1 MQNNMK
7 SYLRF
12 LSRNKLYAA
21 IEVVGL
27 SIALAFVNL
36 LSSYIIESI
45 SYDKDIDD
53 KEDIFV
59 CHFINKAS
67 SFNILGN
74 SFEKC
79 PEVEDYC
86 QFTELY
92 LHLSADGNALE
103 DDVLAVSSNF
113 FEFLPY
119 KLTYGNAS
127 DVLANNHFAVVSESF
142 ADRMF
147 PGDGPI
153 GKQVVCC
160 MEDSN
165 VTLTITGVFEDVEKT
180 QILNADIVIN
190 QNFYDYQKDALF
202 PCGNLLHISD
212 DADLTELAK
221 SIYNGCDAF
230 MFTEKLAPKLTF
242 TKLSELDVNI
252 GDPAPFENL
261 YDRAL
266 QKTFTLFC
274 VILLVF
280 AILNYIFLTL
290 AFSRFRIKEFSI
302 RMLLGTDKARTSI
315 KIIAE
320 SLVLTSV
327 AFGLGIILAIS
338 LEGSASELLRCEID
352 VFSNAVEVVW
362 AIIIIIVTSLLS
374 GIIPAFSSTLVDPIN
389 AVKGETRR
397 TDKEFFA
404 KAFIGIQGGICIII
418 ISIAIAM
425 FFQTRKMID
434 APLGYDTERV
444 LTLQGCDGLDIENH
458 LANLPCVKGIGKI
471 GRSPVQLS
479 SGSTQARIGKDMIK
493 LNRLDCSVSALEV
506 LGIEIVEQF
515 NSEIN
520 VWDKFI
526 TESGYHNILKSYEVQ
541 GIDPED
547 IKTVCS
553 GVVKDFRFG
562 NITTV
567 TDGVNCITIMPADW
581 IPLNVIKCNTEEH
594 QAIAEI
600 SDRLKEVSIND
611 FEISSMRDQ
620 LQETFIKE
628 KNSIVMISTFA
639 VLCVLLT
646 IMAIVAISSYYSQMK
661 THDTAINK
669 VFGASQKKVFWDMVW
684 NFTVPILIA
693 SVIAVPVAYLYI
705 DKWLQSYPVRIENT
719 FWIYI
724 GSLSLVLMIVVASIT
739 LQALRLMHTNP
750 AEALKKE

>member
-1 MQNNMK
+1 MK

-12 LSRNKLYAA
+12 LSRNKLYTA

-27 SIALAFVNL
+27 SVALAFVIL
-36 LSSYIIESI
+36 LSSYIIDSM

-53 KEDIFV
+53 KDDIYV
-59 CHFINKAS
+59 CHFMNKAS

-86 QFTELY
+86 QFTELQ
-92 LHLSADGNALE
+92 LFLSVNGNGFE
-103 DDVLAVSSNF
+103 DEVLAVSSNF

-119 KLTYGNAS
+119 KLTHGNAANL
-127 DVLANNHFAVVSESF
+127 LAENHSAVVSESF

-147 PGDGPI
+147 PGDSPI
-153 GKQVVCC
+153 GKQVICNI
-160 MEDSN
+160 EDGSL
-165 VTLTITGVFEDVEKT
+165 TLIISGVFEDVGKT

-202 PCGNLLHISD
+202 PCGNLLRIRGGANLS
-212 DADLTELAK
+212 ELAEN
-221 SIYNGCDAF
+221 IYNGCDAF
-230 MFTEKLAPKLTF
+230 LFTEKLAPKLTF

-252 GDPAPFENL
+252 GEPSPFDNL

-280 AILNYIFLTL
+280 AILNSIFLTL
-290 AFSRFRIKEFSI
+290 AFSRFRIKKLSI
-302 RMLLGTDKARTSI
+302 RMLLGTDKMRASI

-327 AFGLGIILAIS
+327 AFGLGIILA
-338 LEGSASELLRCEID
+338 LGLKGSASELLRCEID
-352 VFSNAVEVVW
+352 LFSNPVEVIL
-362 AIIIIIVTSLLS
+362 AIIIIVFTSLIS
-374 GIIPAFSSTLVDPIN
+374 GIIPAFSSTFVDPIN

-397 TDKEFFA
+397 ADKVFFA

-444 LTLQGCDGLDIENH
+444 LTLHGCDGLDIENH
-458 LANLPCVKGIGKI
+458 LGNLPCVKSIGKI

-479 SGSTQARIGKDMIK
+479 SGATQARIGNDMIK

-515 NSEIN
+515 NSDIN

-526 TESGYHNILKSYEVQ
+526 TESGYQSIMKSYEVQ
-541 GIDPED
+541 GIDPEN

-567 TDGVNCITIMPADW
+567 MDGVNCITIMPADW
-581 IPLNVIKCNTEEH
+581 IPLYVIKCNTDEH

-600 SDRLKEVSIND
+600 SDRLREVSITK
-611 FEISSMRDQ
+611 FEISSMTDQ
-620 LQETFIKE
+620 LQDTFIQE
-628 KNSIVMISTFA
+628 QNSILMISTFA

-684 NFTVPILIA
+684 NFTLPILIA
-693 SVIAVPVAYLYI
+693 SVIAITVAYLYI
-705 DKWLQSYPVRIENT
+705 DKWLQSYPVRIENAY
-719 FWIYI
+719 WIYI
-724 GSLSLVLMIVVASIT
+724 GSLSLVLIIVVASIT
-739 LQALRLMHTNP
+739 LQALRLMRTNP

>member
-1 MQNNMK
+1 MK
-7 SYLRF
+7 SYLKF
-12 LSRNKLYAA
+12 LSRNKLYTA

-36 LSSYIIESI
+36 LSSYIIDSI

-79 PEVEDYC
+79 PEVKDYC

-92 LHLSADGNALE
+92 LHLSADGNAFE

-147 PGDGPI
+147 PGDRPI

-212 DADLTELAK
+212 DGDLTELAE

-302 RMLLGTDKARTSI
+302 RMLLGTDKVRTSI

-458 LANLPCVKGIGKI
+458 LANLPCVKDIGKI

-479 SGSTQARIGKDMIK
+479 SGSTQARIGNDMIK
-493 LNRLDCSVSALEV
+493 LNRLDCSISALEV
-506 LGIEIVEQF
+506 LGIEITEQF

-526 TESGYHNILKSYEVQ
+526 TESGYQSIMKSYEVQ

-567 TDGVNCITIMPADW
+567 TDGVNCITIMPTDW
-581 IPLNVIKCNTEEH
+581 IPLYVIKCNTEEH

>member
-1 MQNNMK
+1 MK
-7 SYLRF
+7 SYLKF
-12 LSRNKLYAA
+12 LSRNKLYTA

-27 SIALAFVNL
+27 SIALAFVIL
-36 LSSYIIESI
+36 LSSYIIDSI
-45 SYDKDIDD
+45 SYDKEIDD
-53 KEDIFV
+53 KDGIYV

-92 LHLSADGNALE
+92 LHLSVDGNAFE

-147 PGDGPI
+147 PGDRPI

-212 DADLTELAK
+212 DADLTELAE

-302 RMLLGTDKARTSI
+302 RMLLGTDKVRTSI

-327 AFGLGIILAIS
+327 AFGLGIIMAIS
-338 LEGSASELLRCEID
+338 LEESASELLRCEID

-404 KAFIGIQGGICIII
+404 KAFIGIQCGICIII

-724 GSLSLVLMIVVASIT
+724 ESLSLVLMIVVASIT

>member
-1 MQNNMK
+1 MK

-12 LSRNKLYAA
+12 LSRNKLYTA

-27 SIALAFVNL
+27 SVALAFVIL
-36 LSSYIIESI
+36 LSSYIIDSI

-53 KEDIFV
+53 KDDIYV
-59 CHFINKAS
+59 CHFTNKAS

-86 QFTELY
+86 QFTELH
-92 LHLSADGNALE
+92 LHLSADGNE
-103 DDVLAVSSNF
+103 FKDDVLAVSSNF

-119 KLTYGNAS
+119 KLNQGKAA
-127 DVLANNHFAVVSESF
+127 DVLANNHAAVVSESF

-147 PGDGPI
+147 PGDSPI
-153 GKQVVCC
+153 GKQVVCS
-160 MEDSN
+160 MEDGSVN
-165 VTLTITGVFEDVEKT
+165 LTISGVFEDVKKT

-212 DADLTELAK
+212 DANLIELAER
-221 SIYNGCDAF
+221 IYNGCDAF

-242 TKLSELDVNI
+242 TKLSDLDVNI
-252 GDPAPFENL
+252 GDPVPFENL
-261 YDRAL
+261 YDRTL

-290 AFSRFRIKEFSI
+290 AFSRFRIKELSI
-302 RMLLGTDKARTSI
+302 RMLLGTNKFGVSVRVI
-315 KIIAE
+315 VE
-320 SLVLTSV
+320 SLMLTSV
-327 AFGLGIILAIS
+327 AFGLGIILALA
-338 LEGSASELLRCEID
+338 LEGSASELLRCNID
-352 VFSNAVEVVW
+352 IFRNTAEVVW
-362 AIIIIIVTSLLS
+362 AVMIIVFTSLLS
-374 GIIPAFSSTLVDPIN
+374 GIVPALSSTLVDPIN

-397 TDKEFFA
+397 ADKAFFA

-418 ISIAIAM
+418 ISIATTM

-444 LTLQGCDGLDIENH
+444 LMLQGCDGLDIENH
-458 LANLPCVKGIGKI
+458 LGNLPCVKSIGKI
-471 GRSPVQLS
+471 GRSPIQLS
-479 SGSTQARIGKDMIK
+479 SGSTQARVGNDMIK

-526 TESGYHNILKSYEVQ
+526 SESGYKSILKSYDVQ
-541 GIDPED
+541 GIDPEN
-547 IKTVCS
+547 IKSVCS

-562 NITTV
+562 NITTEM
-567 TDGVNCITIMPADW
+567 DGVNCITIMPSDW
-581 IPLNVIKCNTEEH
+581 IPIYVIKCNTDEH

-600 SDRLKEVSIND
+600 SNRLEEISITD
-611 FEISSMRDQ
+611 FEISSITDQ

-639 VLCVLLT
+639 VLCILLT

-724 GSLSLVLMIVVASIT
+724 GSLSLVLIIVLASIT
-739 LQALRLMHTNP
+739 LQALRLMRTNP
-750 AEALKKE
+750 ADALKKE

>member
-1 MQNNMK
+1 MK
-7 SYLRF
+7 SYLKF
-12 LSRNKLYAA
+12 LSRNKLYTA

-27 SIALAFVNL
+27 SIALAFVIL
-36 LSSYIIESI
+36 LSSYIIDSI
-45 SYDKDIDD
+45 SYDKEIDD
-53 KEDIFV
+53 KDGIYV

-79 PEVEDYC
+79 PEVKDYC

-92 LHLSADGNALE
+92 LHLSADGNAFE

-147 PGDGPI
+147 PGDRPI

-212 DADLTELAK
+212 DADLTELAE

-302 RMLLGTDKARTSI
+302 RMLLGTDKVRTSI

-479 SGSTQARIGKDMIK
+479 SGSTQARIGNDMIK
-493 LNRLDCSVSALEV
+493 LNRLDCSISALEV
-506 LGIEIVEQF
+506 LGIEIAEQF

-526 TESGYHNILKSYEVQ
+526 TESGYQSIMKSYEVQ

-581 IPLNVIKCNTEEH
+581 IPLYVIKCNTEEH

-611 FEISSMRDQ
+611 FEISSMTDQ

-719 FWIYI
+719 FGIYI

>member
-1 MQNNMK
+1 MK

-12 LSRNKLYAA
+12 LSRNKLYTA

-27 SIALAFVNL
+27 SISLAFVIL
-36 LSSYIIESI
+36 LSSYIIDSI

-53 KEDIFV
+53 KDGIYV

-86 QFTELY
+86 QFTELH
-92 LHLSADGNALE
+92 LHLSADGNAFE

-119 KLTYGNAS
+119 KLTYGNAA

-147 PGDGPI
+147 PGDRPI

-165 VTLTITGVFEDVEKT
+165 VNLTISGVFEDVEKT

-190 QNFYDYQKDALF
+190 QNFYDYQKGALF

-212 DADLTELAK
+212 DADLTGLTE
-221 SIYNGCDAF
+221 SIYIGCDAF
-230 MFTEKLAPKLTF
+230 MFTEKLAPKLTL

-274 VILLVF
+274 IILLVF

-302 RMLLGTDKARTSI
+302 RMLLGTDKVRTSI

-352 VFSNAVEVVW
+352 VFSNVVEVVW
-362 AIIIIIVTSLLS
+362 AIIIIVATSLLS
-374 GIIPAFSSTLVDPIN
+374 GIIPAFSSTYVDPIN

-397 TDKEFFA
+397 TDKVFFA
-404 KAFIGIQGGICIII
+404 KAFIGIQGAICIII

-434 APLGYDTERV
+434 APLGYETDRV
-444 LTLQGCDGLDIENH
+444 LTLQGCDGHDIENH
-458 LANLPCVKGIGKI
+458 LGNLPCVKSIGKI

-479 SGSTQARIGKDMIK
+479 SGSTQARIGNDMIK

-506 LGIEIVEQF
+506 LGVEIVEQF

-581 IPLNVIKCNTEEH
+581 IPLYVIKCNTEEH

-611 FEISSMRDQ
+611 FEISSMTDQ

-669 VFGASQKKVFWDMVW
+669 VFGASQKKVFWNMVW

-693 SVIAVPVAYLYI
+693 SVISVPVAYLYI

-739 LQALRLMHTNP
+739 LQALRLMRTNP

>member
-1 MQNNMK
+1 MK

-147 PGDGPI
+147 PGDRPI

-165 VTLTITGVFEDVEKT
+165 VTLTITGVFEDAEKT

-212 DADLTELAK
+212 DADLTELAE

-302 RMLLGTDKARTSI
+302 RMLLGTDKVRTSI

-458 LANLPCVKGIGKI
+458 LANLPCVKDIGKI

-479 SGSTQARIGKDMIK
+479 SGSTQARIGNDMIK
-493 LNRLDCSVSALEV
+493 LNRLDCSISALEV
-506 LGIEIVEQF
+506 LGIEITEQL

-526 TESGYHNILKSYEVQ
+526 TESGYQSIMKSYEVQ

-567 TDGVNCITIMPADW
+567 TDGVNCITIMPTDW
-581 IPLNVIKCNTEEH
+581 IPLYVIKCNTEEH

-739 LQALRLMHTNP
+739 LQALRLMRTNP

>member
-147 PGDGPI
+147 PGDRPI

-165 VTLTITGVFEDVEKT
+165 VTLTITGVFEDAEKT

-212 DADLTELAK
+212 DADLTELAE

-302 RMLLGTDKARTSI
+302 RMLLGTDKVRTSI

-458 LANLPCVKGIGKI
+458 LANLPCVKDIGKI

-479 SGSTQARIGKDMIK
+479 SGSTQARIGNDMIK
-493 LNRLDCSVSALEV
+493 LNRLDCSISALEV
-506 LGIEIVEQF
+506 LGIEITEQL

-526 TESGYHNILKSYEVQ
+526 TESGYQSIMKSYEVQ

-567 TDGVNCITIMPADW
+567 TDGVNCITIMPTDW
-581 IPLNVIKCNTEEH
+581 IPLYVIKCNTEEH

-739 LQALRLMHTNP
+739 LQAIRLMRTNP

>member
-1 MQNNMK
+1 MK

-12 LSRNKLYAA
+12 LSRNKLYTA

-27 SIALAFVNL
+27 SVALAFVIL
-36 LSSYIIESI
+36 LSSYIIDSI

-53 KEDIFV
+53 KDDIYV
-59 CHFINKAS
+59 CHFTNKAS

-86 QFTELY
+86 QFTELH
-92 LHLSADGNALE
+92 LHLSADGNE
-103 DDVLAVSSNF
+103 FKDDVLAVSSNF

-119 KLTYGNAS
+119 KLNQGKAA
-127 DVLANNHFAVVSESF
+127 DVLANNHAAVVSESF

-147 PGDGPI
+147 PGDSPI
-153 GKQVVCC
+153 GKQVVCS
-160 MEDSN
+160 MEDGSVN
-165 VTLTITGVFEDVEKT
+165 LTISGVFEDVKKT

-212 DADLTELAK
+212 DANLIELAER
-221 SIYNGCDAF
+221 IYNGCDAF

-242 TKLSELDVNI
+242 TKLSDLDVNI
-252 GDPAPFENL
+252 GDPVPFENL
-261 YDRAL
+261 YDRTL

-290 AFSRFRIKEFSI
+290 AFSRFRIKELSI
-302 RMLLGTDKARTSI
+302 RMLLGTNKFGVSVRVI
-315 KIIAE
+315 VE
-320 SLVLTSV
+320 SLMLTSV
-327 AFGLGIILAIS
+327 AFGLGIILALA
-338 LEGSASELLRCEID
+338 LEGSASELLRCNID
-352 VFSNAVEVVW
+352 IFCNTAEVVW
-362 AIIIIIVTSLLS
+362 AIMIIVFTSLLS
-374 GIIPAFSSTLVDPIN
+374 GIVPALSSTLVDPIN

-397 TDKEFFA
+397 ADKAFFA

-418 ISIAIAM
+418 ISIATAM

-444 LTLQGCDGLDIENH
+444 LMLQGCDGLDIEN
-458 LANLPCVKGIGKI
+458 LLGNLPCVKSIGKI
-471 GRSPVQLS
+471 GRSPIQLS
-479 SGSTQARIGKDMIK
+479 SGSTQARVGNDMIK

-526 TESGYHNILKSYEVQ
+526 SESGYQSILKSYDVQ
-541 GIDPED
+541 GIDPEN
-547 IKTVCS
+547 IKSVCS

-562 NITTV
+562 NINTEM
-567 TDGVNCITIMPADW
+567 DGVNCITIMPSDW
-581 IPLNVIKCNTEEH
+581 IPIYVIKCNTDEH

-600 SDRLKEVSIND
+600 SNRLREVSIND
-611 FEISSMRDQ
+611 FEISSITDQ

-661 THDTAINK
+661 THDTAIHK

-684 NFTVPILIA
+684 NFTVPILIT

-724 GSLSLVLMIVVASIT
+724 GSLSLVLIIVLASIT
-739 LQALRLMHTNP
+739 LQALRLMRTNP

>member
-1 MQNNMK
+1 M
-7 SYLRF
+7 F
-12 LSRNKLYAA
+12 
-21 IEVVGL
+21 
-27 SIALAFVNL
+27 L
-36 LSSYIIESI
+36 LS
-45 SYDKDIDD
+45 
-53 KEDIFV
+53 
-59 CHFINKAS
+59 
-67 SFNILGN
+67 
-74 SFEKC
+74 
-79 PEVEDYC
+79 
-86 QFTELY
+86 
-92 LHLSADGNALE
+92 
-103 DDVLAVSSNF
+103 AVIF

-147 PGDGPI
+147 PGDRPI

-212 DADLTELAK
+212 DADLTELAE

-302 RMLLGTDKARTSI
+302 RMLLGTDKVRTSI

-320 SLVLTSV
+320 TLVLTSV

-362 AIIIIIVTSLLS
+362 AIIIIVVTSLLS

-434 APLGYDTERV
+434 APLGYETDRV
-444 LTLQGCDGLDIENH
+444 LTLQGCDGHDIENH
-458 LANLPCVKGIGKI
+458 LGNLPCVKSIGKI

-479 SGSTQARIGKDMIK
+479 SGSTQARIGNDMIK
-493 LNRLDCSVSALEV
+493 LNRLDCSISALEV
-506 LGIEIVEQF
+506 LGIEIAEQF

-526 TESGYHNILKSYEVQ
+526 TESGYQSIMKSYEVQ

-581 IPLNVIKCNTEEH
+581 IPLYVIKCNTEEH

-719 FWIYI
+719 FGIYI

-739 LQALRLMHTNP
+739 LQAIRLMRTNP

>member
-1 MQNNMK
+1 MK

-12 LSRNKLYAA
+12 LSRNKLYTA

-27 SIALAFVNL
+27 SIALAFVIL
-36 LSSYIIESI
+36 LSSYIIDSI

-53 KEDIFV
+53 KDGIYV

-86 QFTELY
+86 QFTELH
-92 LHLSADGNALE
+92 LHLSADGNAFE

-119 KLTYGNAS
+119 KLTYGNAA

-147 PGDGPI
+147 PGDRPI

-165 VTLTITGVFEDVEKT
+165 VNLTISGVFEDVEKT

-190 QNFYDYQKDALF
+190 QNFYDYQKGALF

-212 DADLTELAK
+212 DADLTELAE

-242 TKLSELDVNI
+242 TKLCELDVNI
-252 GDPAPFENL
+252 GDPSPFENL

-290 AFSRFRIKEFSI
+290 AFSRFRIKELSI
-302 RMLLGTDKARTSI
+302 RMLLGTNKMRASI

-320 SLVLTSV
+320 SMMLTSL
-327 AFGLGIILAIS
+327 AFGLGIILAMA
-338 LEGSASELLRCEID
+338 LESSASELLRCRID
-352 VFSNAVEVVW
+352 IFSNTAEVVW
-362 AIIIIIVTSLLS
+362 AIMIIVFTSLLS
-374 GIIPAFSSTLVDPIN
+374 GIVPALSSTLVDPIN

-397 TDKEFFA
+397 SDKVFFA
-404 KAFIGIQGGICIII
+404 KAFIGIQGGICIVI

-458 LANLPCVKGIGKI
+458 LGNLPCVKSIGKI

-479 SGSTQARIGKDMIK
+479 SGATQARIGNDMIK

-526 TESGYHNILKSYEVQ
+526 TESGYQNILKSYEVQ
-541 GIDPED
+541 GVDPEN
-547 IKTVCS
+547 IKSVCS

-562 NITTV
+562 NITSV
-567 TDGVNCITIMPADW
+567 MDGGNCITIMPADW
-581 IPLNVIKCNTEEH
+581 IPLYVIKCNVDEH

-600 SDRLKEVSIND
+600 SNRLNEVSIAS
-611 FEISSMRDQ
+611 FEISSMTDQ

-669 VFGASQKKVFWDMVW
+669 VFGASQKKVFWSMVW
-684 NFTVPILIA
+684 SFTAPILIA
-693 SVIAVPVAYLYI
+693 AIVAIPVAYLYI
-705 DKWLQSYPVRIENT
+705 DKWLQSYPVRIENAY
-719 FWIYI
+719 WIYI
-724 GSLSLVLMIVVASIT
+724 ASLSLVLIIVLASIT
-739 LQALRLMHTNP
+739 LQALRLMRTNP

>member
-1 MQNNMK
+1 MK

-12 LSRNKLYAA
+12 LSRNKLYTA

-27 SIALAFVNL
+27 SIALTFVIL
-36 LSSYIIESI
+36 LSSYIIDSI

-92 LHLSADGNALE
+92 LHLSADGNAFE

-147 PGDGPI
+147 PGDRPI

-180 QILNADIVIN
+180 QILNTDIVIN

-212 DADLTELAK
+212 DADLTELAE

-242 TKLSELDVNI
+242 TKLNELDVNI

-302 RMLLGTDKARTSI
+302 RMLLGTDKVRTSI

-458 LANLPCVKGIGKI
+458 LANLPCVKAIGKI

-479 SGSTQARIGKDMIK
+479 SGSTQARIGNDMIK
-493 LNRLDCSVSALEV
+493 LNRLDCSISALEV
-506 LGIEIVEQF
+506 LGIEIAEQF

-526 TESGYHNILKSYEVQ
+526 TESGYQSIMKSYEVQ

-693 SVIAVPVAYLYI
+693 SVIAIPVAYLYI

-739 LQALRLMHTNP
+739 LQALRLMRTNP

>member
-1 MQNNMK
+1 MK
-7 SYLRF
+7 SYLKF
-12 LSRNKLYAA
+12 LSRNKLYTA

-27 SIALAFVNL
+27 SIALAFVIL
-36 LSSYIIESI
+36 LSSYIIDSI
-45 SYDKDIDD
+45 SYDKEIDD

-147 PGDGPI
+147 PGDRPI

-165 VTLTITGVFEDVEKT
+165 VTLTITGVFEDAEKT

-212 DADLTELAK
+212 DADLTELAE

-302 RMLLGTDKARTSI
+302 RMLLGTDKVRTSI

-479 SGSTQARIGKDMIK
+479 SGSTQARIGNDMIK
-493 LNRLDCSVSALEV
+493 LNRLDCSISALEV
-506 LGIEIVEQF
+506 LGIEITEQF

-526 TESGYHNILKSYEVQ
+526 TESGYQSIMKSYEVQ

-724 GSLSLVLMIVVASIT
+724 ESLSLVLMIVVASIT

>member
-1 MQNNMK
+1 MK
-7 SYLRF
+7 SYLKF
-12 LSRNKLYAA
+12 LSRNKLYTA

-27 SIALAFVNL
+27 SIALAFVIL
-36 LSSYIIESI
+36 LSSYIIDSI
-45 SYDKDIDD
+45 SYDKEIDD
-53 KEDIFV
+53 KDGIYV

-92 LHLSADGNALE
+92 LHLSADGNAFE

-127 DVLANNHFAVVSESF
+127 DVLADNHFAVVSESF

-147 PGDGPI
+147 PGDRPI

-212 DADLTELAK
+212 DADLTELAE

-302 RMLLGTDKARTSI
+302 RMLLGTDKVRTSI

-327 AFGLGIILAIS
+327 AFGLGIIMAIS
-338 LEGSASELLRCEID
+338 LEESASELLRCEID

-458 LANLPCVKGIGKI
+458 LANLPCVKDIGKI

-479 SGSTQARIGKDMIK
+479 SGSTQARIGNDMIK
-493 LNRLDCSVSALEV
+493 LNRLDCSISALEV
-506 LGIEIVEQF
+506 LGIEITEQF

-526 TESGYHNILKSYEVQ
+526 TESGYQSIMKSYEVQ

-567 TDGVNCITIMPADW
+567 TDGVNCITIMPTDW
-581 IPLNVIKCNTEEH
+581 IPLYVIKCNTEEH

>member
-1 MQNNMK
+1 MK

-27 SIALAFVNL
+27 SIALAFVIL
-36 LSSYIIESI
+36 LSSYIIDSI
-45 SYDKDIDD
+45 SYDKEIDD

-147 PGDGPI
+147 PGDRPI

-165 VTLTITGVFEDVEKT
+165 VTLTITGVFEDAEKT

-212 DADLTELAK
+212 DADLTELAE

-302 RMLLGTDKARTSI
+302 RMLLGTDKVRTSI

-458 LANLPCVKGIGKI
+458 LANLPCVKDIGKI

-479 SGSTQARIGKDMIK
+479 SGSTQARIGNDMIK
-493 LNRLDCSVSALEV
+493 LNRLDCSISALEV
-506 LGIEIVEQF
+506 LGIEITEQF

-526 TESGYHNILKSYEVQ
+526 TESGYQSIMKSYEVQ

-567 TDGVNCITIMPADW
+567 TDGVNCITIMPTDW
-581 IPLNVIKCNTEEH
+581 IPLYVIKCNTEEH

-611 FEISSMRDQ
+611 FEISSIRDQ

-739 LQALRLMHTNP
+739 LQALRLMRTNP

>member
-1 MQNNMK
+1 
-7 SYLRF
+7 
-12 LSRNKLYAA
+12 
-21 IEVVGL
+21 
-27 SIALAFVNL
+27 
-36 LSSYIIESI
+36 
-45 SYDKDIDD
+45 
-53 KEDIFV
+53 
-59 CHFINKAS
+59 
-67 SFNILGN
+67 
-74 SFEKC
+74 
-79 PEVEDYC
+79 
-86 QFTELY
+86 
-92 LHLSADGNALE
+92 
-103 DDVLAVSSNF
+103 
-113 FEFLPY
+113 
-119 KLTYGNAS
+119 
-127 DVLANNHFAVVSESF
+127 
-142 ADRMF
+142 
-147 PGDGPI
+147 
-153 GKQVVCC
+153 
-160 MEDSN
+160 
-165 VTLTITGVFEDVEKT
+165 
-180 QILNADIVIN
+180 
-190 QNFYDYQKDALF
+190 
-202 PCGNLLHISD
+202 
-212 DADLTELAK
+212 
-221 SIYNGCDAF
+221 
-230 MFTEKLAPKLTF
+230 
-242 TKLSELDVNI
+242 
-252 GDPAPFENL
+252 
-261 YDRAL
+261 
-266 QKTFTLFC
+266 
-274 VILLVF
+274 
-280 AILNYIFLTL
+280 
-290 AFSRFRIKEFSI
+290 
-302 RMLLGTDKARTSI
+302 MLLGTDKVRTSI

-458 LANLPCVKGIGKI
+458 LANLPCVKDIGKI

-479 SGSTQARIGKDMIK
+479 SGSTQARIGNDMIK
-493 LNRLDCSVSALEV
+493 LNRLDCSISALEV
-506 LGIEIVEQF
+506 LGIEIAEQF

-526 TESGYHNILKSYEVQ
+526 TESGYQSIMKSYEVQ

-567 TDGVNCITIMPADW
+567 TDGVNCITIMPTDW
-581 IPLNVIKCNTEEH
+581 IPLYVIKCNTEEH

-739 LQALRLMHTNP
+739 LQAIRLMRTNP

>member
-1 MQNNMK
+1 MK
-7 SYLRF
+7 SYLKF
-12 LSRNKLYAA
+12 LSRNKLYTA

-36 LSSYIIESI
+36 LSSYIIDSI

-79 PEVEDYC
+79 PEVKDYC

-92 LHLSADGNALE
+92 LHLSADGNAFE

-147 PGDGPI
+147 PGDRPI

-212 DADLTELAK
+212 DGDLTELAE

-302 RMLLGTDKARTSI
+302 RMLLGTDKVRTSI

-458 LANLPCVKGIGKI
+458 LANLPCVKDIGKI

-479 SGSTQARIGKDMIK
+479 SGSTQARIGNDMIK
-493 LNRLDCSVSALEV
+493 LNRLDCSISALEV
-506 LGIEIVEQF
+506 LGIEITEQF

-526 TESGYHNILKSYEVQ
+526 TESGYQSIMKSYEVQ

-567 TDGVNCITIMPADW
+567 TDGVNCITIMPTDW
-581 IPLNVIKCNTEEH
+581 IPLYVIKCNTEEH

-628 KNSIVMISTFA
+628 KNSIMMISTFA

-739 LQALRLMHTNP
+739 LQALRLMRTNP

>member
-1 MQNNMK
+1 MK
-7 SYLRF
+7 SYLKF
-12 LSRNKLYAA
+12 LSRNKLYTA

-36 LSSYIIESI
+36 LSSYIIDSI

-79 PEVEDYC
+79 PEVKDYC

-92 LHLSADGNALE
+92 LHLSADGNAFE

-119 KLTYGNAS
+119 KLIHGKAT

-147 PGDGPI
+147 PGDRPI

-190 QNFYDYQKDALF
+190 QNFYDYQKGALF

-212 DADLTELAK
+212 DADLTELAE

-302 RMLLGTDKARTSI
+302 RMLLGTDKVRTSI

-338 LEGSASELLRCEID
+338 LERSASEVLRCEID

-425 FFQTRKMID
+425 FFQPRKMID
-434 APLGYDTERV
+434 APLGYETDRV
-444 LTLQGCDGLDIENH
+444 LTLQGCDGHDIENH
-458 LANLPCVKGIGKI
+458 LGNLPCVKSIGKI

-479 SGSTQARIGKDMIK
+479 SGSTQARIGNDMIK
-493 LNRLDCSVSALEV
+493 LNRLDCSISALEV
-506 LGIEIVEQF
+506 LGIEIAEQF

-526 TESGYHNILKSYEVQ
+526 TESGYQSILKSYEVQ

-581 IPLNVIKCNTEEH
+581 IPLYVIKCNTEEH

-611 FEISSMRDQ
+611 FEISSMTDQ

-739 LQALRLMHTNP
+739 LQALRLMRTNP

>member
-1 MQNNMK
+1 MK

-147 PGDGPI
+147 PGDRPI

-165 VTLTITGVFEDVEKT
+165 VTLTITGVFEDAEKT

-212 DADLTELAK
+212 DADLTELAE

-302 RMLLGTDKARTSI
+302 RMLLGTDKVRTSI

-458 LANLPCVKGIGKI
+458 LANLPCVKDIGKI

-479 SGSTQARIGKDMIK
+479 SGSTQARIGNDMIK
-493 LNRLDCSVSALEV
+493 LNRLDCSISALEV
-506 LGIEIVEQF
+506 LGIEITEQL

-526 TESGYHNILKSYEVQ
+526 TESGYQSIMKSYEVQ

-567 TDGVNCITIMPADW
+567 TDGVNCITIMPTDW
-581 IPLNVIKCNTEEH
+581 IPLYVIKCNTEEH

-739 LQALRLMHTNP
+739 LQAIRLMRTNP

>member
-1 MQNNMK
+1 MK

-165 VTLTITGVFEDVEKT
+165 VTLTITGVFEDAEKT

-212 DADLTELAK
+212 DADLTELAE

-302 RMLLGTDKARTSI
+302 RMLLGTDKVRTSI

-458 LANLPCVKGIGKI
+458 LANLPCVKDIGKI

-479 SGSTQARIGKDMIK
+479 SGSTQARIGNDMIK
-493 LNRLDCSVSALEV
+493 LNRLDCSISALEV
-506 LGIEIVEQF
+506 LGIEITEQL

-526 TESGYHNILKSYEVQ
+526 TESGYQSIMKSYEVQ

-567 TDGVNCITIMPADW
+567 TDGVNCITIMPTDW
-581 IPLNVIKCNTEEH
+581 IPLYVIKCNTEEH

-739 LQALRLMHTNP
+739 LQAIRLMRTNP

>member
-1 MQNNMK
+1 MK